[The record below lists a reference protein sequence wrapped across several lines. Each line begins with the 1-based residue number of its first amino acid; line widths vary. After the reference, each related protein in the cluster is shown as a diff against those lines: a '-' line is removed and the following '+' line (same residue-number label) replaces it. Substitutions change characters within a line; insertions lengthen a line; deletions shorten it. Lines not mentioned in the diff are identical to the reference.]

1 MTTDQAYS
9 KANSPLGEI
18 ESRQG
23 KWTGSES
30 AACASELLGY
40 RELSWRDP
48 GGGEHAST
56 SLSIPLCAGEIGA
69 APTCIRA
76 LVTIAEYIECKF
88 VPEYVATKTSA
99 GRRHF
104 RSSLKFVLTPDTL
117 ERAFKT
123 DSRIAKQSLAPIPGW
138 PYMDSMPL
146 CEVTRNWVQTV
157 VSGTLNRGYSVQT
170 ATHIRNVIRTI
181 FGHASHT
188 HFFSGENPAAQVT
201 LPRMVRKPASVLT
214 LDQLKHFLQVAHH
227 PEREIA
233 LMAALTTMSIAE
245 ICGLQWKY
253 INGSELRRW
262 TDGEW
267 LDARTIAVRMQ
278 SCRGEFGRVL
288 SSHKRNLRVPELLS
302 SVLSHVRGRTKF
314 SGPDDFV
321 FASRRGSPVSQ
332 DNLASRRLKAIGE
345 TLGIP
350 QLSWHVFRRSYNTL
364 YAKLGRELH
373 NELKTIVSVERAP
386 LRTS

>member
-1 MTTDQAYS
+1 MSTDQAYS
-9 KANSPLGEI
+9 EANRPLEEI
-18 ESRQG
+18 ESRQS

-30 AACASELLGY
+30 AECASDLSGY
-40 RELSWRDP
+40 RELNWPNAAVS
-48 GGGEHAST
+48 EHAST
-56 SLSIPLCAGEIGA
+56 SLSVPVSGAEIRTT
-69 APTCIRA
+69 PTCIHA
-76 LVTIAEYIECKF
+76 LVTVGEYIECKF

-99 GRRHF
+99 GRTHF

-117 ERAFKT
+117 ERSFKT
-123 DSRIAKQSLAPIPGW
+123 DSRIAKRSLAPIPGW

-146 CEVTRNWVQTV
+146 CDVTRNWVQTV

-181 FGHASHT
+181 FRHASQNQ
-188 HFFSGENPAAQVT
+188 FFFGENPAAEVT
-201 LPRMVRKPASVLT
+201 LPRMVRKAASVLT
-214 LDQLKHFLQVAHH
+214 LDQLKSFLQVAHH

-233 LMAALTTMSIAE
+233 LMSALTTMSIAE

-262 TDGEW
+262 IDGEW

-278 SCRGEFGRVL
+278 SCRGEFGPVL
-288 SSHKRNLRVPELLS
+288 SSRKRNVRVPELLS
-302 SVLSHVRGRTKF
+302 SVLSHLRGRTDF

-321 FASRRGSPVSQ
+321 FASRRGSPISQ

-345 TLGIP
+345 AHGIP
-350 QLSWHVFRRSYNTL
+350 RLSWHVFPRSYNSL
-364 YAKLGRELH
+364 YAKLGRQLY
-373 NELKTIVSVERAP
+373 NELKTVTSVERRSLP
-386 LRTS
+386 TS